1 MRYDTPIY
9 FQRVIQGEYN
19 KATGDYDEDTVEETA
34 RYASVM
40 NTGTDTMRLLYGE
53 IRQGGLTVHIQNRY
67 NGPFD
72 RIRIGN
78 KVYAVD
84 RRRTLRTKESF
95 VLSEVQ

>member
-40 NTGTDTMRLLYGE
+40 NTGTDTMRLLY
-53 IRQGGLTVHIQNRY
+53 
-67 NGPFD
+67 
-72 RIRIGN
+72 
-78 KVYAVD
+78 
-84 RRRTLRTKESF
+84 
-95 VLSEVQ
+95 

>member
-9 FQRVIQGEYN
+9 FQRIVPGEYN

-40 NTGTDTMRLLYGE
+40 NAGTDTMRLLYGE

-84 RRRTLRTKESF
+84 RLRTLRTKESF

>member
-9 FQRVIQGEYN
+9 FQRIVPGEYN

-84 RRRTLRTKESF
+84 RRRTFRTKESF

>member
-19 KATGDYDEDTVEETA
+19 KATGDYDEDTVEETV

-53 IRQGGLTVHIQNRY
+53 IRQGSLTVHVQNRY
-67 NGPFD
+67 NGSFD

-95 VLSEVQ
+95 ALSEVQ

>member
-9 FQRVIQGEYN
+9 FQRIVPGEYN

-53 IRQGGLTVHIQNRY
+53 IRQGALTVHVQNRY